1 MAIKVRNKEVIKS
14 QHYQKCQ
21 KANRPG
27 ADFPALCR
35 DRIFQPSAPG
45 GFKGTQTGWGTC
57 SPRGQKW
64 GQVVES
70 AATVPKGK
78 ITLHDL
84 HDESLLDSIWE
95 GLKSDVTLRSVLCTG
110 SPKSGA
116 RPVIISKISSLKLS
130 PGRLW
135 RLGGFQRLDTSSV
148 FWPRNS
154 LGASFVDPA
163 LCARKSKG
171 AAQKNPYQ
179 AKIVERLERE
189 NITRRCTKTKSD
201 KSRERGDKMRIVWWL
216 RNLKTRAMK

>member
-1 MAIKVRNKEVIKS
+1 MARVRKEDIKS
-14 QHYQKCQ
+14 QQSYQKCQ

-45 GFKGTQTGWGTC
+45 GFKGTVIRGWGTC

-70 AATVPKGK
+70 AATVMKGK

-84 HDESLLDSIWE
+84 DKSLSDSNWE
-95 GLKSDVTLRSVLCTG
+95 PDKSGVTLPSVLCTG

-154 LGASFVDPA
+154 LGASFVLPA
-163 LCARKSKG
+163 FAARKSKG

-179 AKIVERLERE
+179 EKNVERLERE

-201 KSRERGDKMRIVWWL
+201 KSRKRRQNEDCLVIEEFE
-216 RNLKTRAMK
+216 N

>member
-1 MAIKVRNKEVIKS
+1 MALKVRKEDIKS
-14 QHYQKCQ
+14 QQSYQKCQ

-45 GFKGTQTGWGTC
+45 GFKGTVMRGLGTC

-70 AATVPKGK
+70 AATVLKGK
-78 ITLHDL
+78 ITLHGFNK
-84 HDESLLDSIWE
+84 SLWDSIWE
-95 GLKSDVTLRSVLCTG
+95 PGQSGVTLQSVLCTG

-116 RPVIISKISSLKLS
+116 RPVIISKISRLKLS

-154 LGASFVDPA
+154 LGASFVVPA
-163 LCARKSKG
+163 FRARKSKG
-171 AAQKNPYQ
+171 AAQKIPYQ
-179 AKIVERLERE
+179 EKLLSGLKEKI
-189 NITRRCTKTKSD
+189 
-201 KSRERGDKMRIVWWL
+201 
-216 RNLKTRAMK
+216 

>member
-45 GFKGTQTGWGTC
+45 GFKGTQMGLGDLQSARAEMRTSGRKC
-57 SPRGQKW
+57 SHCTEGKNHFARPPR
-64 GQVVES
+64 ES
-70 AATVPKGK
+70 FR
-78 ITLHDL
+78 LN
-84 HDESLLDSIWE
+84 
-95 GLKSDVTLRSVLCTG
+95 LRGAKVMLPFMSVLCTG

-148 FWPRNS
+148 F
-154 LGASFVDPA
+154 
-163 LCARKSKG
+163 
-171 AAQKNPYQ
+171 
-179 AKIVERLERE
+179 
-189 NITRRCTKTKSD
+189 
-201 KSRERGDKMRIVWWL
+201 
-216 RNLKTRAMK
+216 